1 MARIDEVY
9 NIVNKSRGITTYEVA
24 SQMTWSI
31 RAKDWNDFPVVQKWF
46 AVGEASSHLD
56 YIFYKRSIKRELR
69 EGKYFYYIN

>member
-1 MARIDEVY
+1 
-9 NIVNKSRGITTYEVA
+9 
-24 SQMTWSI
+24 MTWSI
-31 RAKDWNDFPVVQKWF
+31 RAKDWNDFPVVQKWC